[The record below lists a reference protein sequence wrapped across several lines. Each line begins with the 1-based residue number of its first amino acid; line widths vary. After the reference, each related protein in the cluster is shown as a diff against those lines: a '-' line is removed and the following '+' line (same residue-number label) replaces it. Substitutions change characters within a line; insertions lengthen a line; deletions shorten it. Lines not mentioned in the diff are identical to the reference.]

1 MIVVDTREKKWDH
14 IKTYFE
20 QNNIPF
26 KVEKLDAGDYFS
38 TDQGDVVVDRKQNL
52 QELCG
57 NLSKGDHNI
66 IRFVNECKRAKEKH
80 IKLVVLV
87 EGTSCRTVKEVA
99 TWKSKYS
106 KHTGKWLTDKMFNL
120 TVSYGVE
127 WQFCKK
133 NETARRILEIL
144 KYDSR
149 GNQGNNDH
157 EGSVGAVRSDGEQK

>member
-14 IKTYFE
+14 IKAYFE
-20 QNNIPF
+20 QNKIPF
-26 KVEKLDAGDYFS
+26 KVKKLDAGDYFS

-57 NLSKGDHNI
+57 NLSKGDSNI

-80 IKLVVLV
+80 IKLVVLI
-87 EGTSCRTVKEVA
+87 EGTSCRTVKDL
-99 TWKSKYS
+99 TGWKSKYS
-106 KHTGKWLTDKMFNL
+106 KHSGKWLTEKMFNL

-133 NETARRILEIL
+133 NETAAKILEIL
-144 KYDSR
+144 DYDGR
-149 GNQGNNDH
+149 RDKAIDND
-157 EGSVGAVRSDGEQK
+157 V